1 MSAKDEN
8 PSSGEAGKRTVRA
21 TPAAKAADRAN
32 AYAIPPGHA
41 WSKLWMVW
49 AGVAAVGAALSVV
62 GYGADPKRF
71 AFTYLAAFAWG
82 LTVCLGGLFFVL
94 LQHLTGAG
102 WSVVVRRGA
111 EQLMGALPVFAV
123 FVLPILFVFRETL
136 YPWAGHA
143 AHEPIIMAKHGYLN
157 VPFWL
162 VRAAVY
168 FAIWLFFS
176 YQLFALSRRQDET
189 GDPKLTL
196 KATALSA
203 PGMLLFALSLT
214 FAGIDWLMSLEPEW
228 FSTMFGVYLFA
239 GSVISIMAFE
249 CLLYSRM
256 VGAGLLA
263 KEVNTHHFHDLGKLL
278 FAFTVFWAYISFSQ
292 YFLIW
297 YANIPEETDFFHH
310 RQQGGWGWVG
320 IALVFGHFFGPF
332 FLLLSRHAK
341 RFPGSLQFGAVVI
354 LAMHYVDLYWLVMP
368 NVDHHVHPSPFDL
381 GPLLLVAG
389 AMLAVTFRR
398 MLAAPVLPVRDPR
411 LDRSLD
417 FENALGSHGTRD
429 RRAQKPAHL
438 RHRRRQHRH
447 AGGRALRA
455 AKLLLRRAR
464 RRAARQDPRPPQ
476 RRARP
481 AARQREA
488 PAYDVRQ
495 ARPRREARAHPHRR
509 RDGAARAPRPR
520 RLPQHPPR
528 GGRRRGRRLGPRRLG
543 PRWLGPRPRR
553 QRYPPRGLG
562 LGHAGS
568 RRLGPRPRPG
578 SRRRLGPRPRARR
591 SRRSWR
597 SSRSFQS
604 PRARGRS
611 LGFGPRRP

>member
-8 PSSGEAGKRTVRA
+8 PSSSDSGKRTVRA
-21 TPAAKAADRAN
+21 TPTAKAADRAT
-32 AYAIPPGHA
+32 AYVIPPGHA

-49 AGVAAVGAALSVV
+49 AGVAALGAVLSVV

-94 LQHLTGAG
+94 LQHLTGSG

-111 EQLMGALPVFAV
+111 EQLMGALPIFAV
-123 FVLPILFVFRETL
+123 LVLPILFVFRETL

-143 AHEPIIMAKHGYLN
+143 AHEPAMIAKHGYLN

-162 VRAAVY
+162 ARAALY
-168 FAIWLFFS
+168 FAIWVFFS
-176 YQLFALSRRQDET
+176 FQLFSLSRRQDET

-196 KATALSA
+196 RAQSLSA
-203 PGMLLFALSLT
+203 PGMLLFALSLS
-214 FAGIDWLMSLEPEW
+214 FAGIDWLMSLDPEW

-239 GSVISIMAFE
+239 GSVISIMAFQS
-249 CLLYSRM
+249 LLYSRM
-256 VGAGLLA
+256 VGAGLLT
-263 KEVNTHHFHDLGKLL
+263 KEINDHHFHDLGKLL

-320 IALVFGHFFGPF
+320 IGLVFGHFFGPF

-341 RFPGSLQFGAVVI
+341 RFHGSLQFGAVLI
-354 LAMHYVDLYWLVMP
+354 LVMHYVDLYWLVMP

-389 AMLAVTFRR
+389 AMLALTFRR
-398 MLAAPVLPVRDPR
+398 MLAAPLMPVRDPR

-429 RRAQKPAHL
+429 RRAQESAHF
-438 RHRRRQHRH
+438 RHRRRQHRD
-447 AGGRALRA
+447 AGGRALWA
-455 AKLLLRRAR
+455 AKLLLQPAQQ
-464 RRAARQDPRPPQ
+464 RAAREGAGPPR
-476 RRARP
+476 RRPRQAARP
-481 AARQREA
+481 REA
-488 PAYDVRQ
+488 AAHDVRQ
-495 ARPRREARAHPHRR
+495 ARPRGEARAHSHRR
-509 RDGAARAPRPR
+509 R
-520 RLPQHPPR
+520 H
-528 GGRRRGRRLGPRRLG
+528 GPAGQAG
-543 PRWLGPRPRR
+543 P
-553 QRYPPRGLG
+553 
-562 LGHAGS
+562 
-568 RRLGPRPRPG
+568 
-578 SRRRLGPRPRARR
+578 
-591 SRRSWR
+591 
-597 SSRSFQS
+597 
-604 PRARGRS
+604 
-611 LGFGPRRP
+611 